1 MSQENLKLVLSLY
14 EAPDVDYAQVV
25 RDDSLWSGQ
34 VEALGPFYHAD
45 FECVMYTF
53 GGEKR
58 YAGLDGLRAFLL
70 DWTAPWA
77 TYRLENEK
85 AIDLGER
92 VLMLNRDRGLREGGT
107 QEVEGR
113 IAAVFTIRDGKV
125 VRIDAY
131 TTHAEALEA
140 MGLSEQDAHADS

>member
-1 MSQENLKLVLSLY
+1 MSQENLELVLSLY

-34 VEALGPFYHAD
+34 AEALAPIFHTD
-45 FECVMYTF
+45 FECVTYIF

-92 VLMLNRDRGLREGGT
+92 VLMLNRDCGLREGST

-125 VRIDAY
+125 VRIDTY
-131 TTHAEALEA
+131 TTYAEALEA
-140 MGLSEQDAHADS
+140 LGLSEDAHADS

>member
-1 MSQENLKLVLSLY
+1 MSQENVELVLSLY

-25 RDDSLWSGQ
+25 RDDSLWNGQ
-34 VEALGPFYHAD
+34 AETLGPVVHAD

-92 VLMLNRDRGLREGGT
+92 VLMLNRDRGLREGST
-107 QEVEGR
+107 QEVKGR

-131 TTHAEALEA
+131 TTYAEALEA
-140 MGLSEQDAHADS
+140 VGLSEQDAHADS

>member
-1 MSQENLKLVLSLY
+1 M
-14 EAPDVDYAQVV
+14 YA
-25 RDDSLWSGQ
+25 
-34 VEALGPFYHAD
+34 
-45 FECVMYTF
+45 F

-77 TYRLENEK
+77 TYRFENEK

-92 VLMLNRDRGLREGGT
+92 VLMLNRDRGLREGST

-131 TTHAEALEA
+131 PTRDEALEA
-140 MGLSEQDAHADS
+140 VGLSE

>member
-1 MSQENLKLVLSLY
+1 MSQENVELVLSLY

-34 VEALGPFYHAD
+34 AEALAPFIHPD
-45 FECVMYTF
+45 CECVMYAF
-53 GGEKR
+53 GGENR

-77 TYRLENEK
+77 TYRFENEK

-92 VLMLNRDRGLREGGT
+92 VLMLNRDRGLREGST

-131 TTHAEALEA
+131 PTRDEALEA
-140 MGLSEQDAHADS
+140 VGLPE